1 MRRTP
6 LSPIRKKK
14 KTSPKQVEKKKKTRS
29 QKLYCGNGKMLPN
42 SDYKRRGTSMECL
55 QIGIKTGIG
64 IGRRTEFEELKERV
78 LRSYSIRIKR
88 RPRKKG

>member
-1 MRRTP
+1 M
-6 LSPIRKKK
+6 RKKK
-14 KTSPKQVEKKKKTRS
+14 SPSPKVNKKKY
-29 QKLYCGNGKMLPN
+29 QKLYCGNSKMLPN

-64 IGRRTEFEELKERV
+64 IGRRKEFEELKKRI
-78 LRSYSIRIKR
+78 LRTYSIRIKR